1 MGIPMPA
8 RVNRD
13 QSNHIGDVAAAEFAL
28 ALEHNKHITMLT
40 LTVRKRLLPMAETL
54 INGQRNE
61 IGDDGGDCLRRALQN
76 NSAITWLSLRVR
88 RALAMDSNDI

>member
-1 MGIPMPA
+1 MADEPEDIRPRA
-8 RVNRD
+8 RIV
-13 QSNHIGDVAAAEFAL
+13 VVLAAAL
-28 ALEHNKHITMLT
+28 A
-40 LTVRKRLLPMAETL
+40 VRPAHERLLLVVETL

-61 IGDDGGDCLRRALQN
+61 IGDDGGDCLRRAIQN